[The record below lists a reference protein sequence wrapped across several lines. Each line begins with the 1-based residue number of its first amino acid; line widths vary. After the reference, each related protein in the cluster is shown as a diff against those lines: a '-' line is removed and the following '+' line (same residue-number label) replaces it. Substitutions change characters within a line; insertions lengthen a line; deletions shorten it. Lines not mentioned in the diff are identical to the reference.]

1 MAPGSRQTLSL
12 RVGKYRPFKP
22 GRCQARACAWV
33 SFLAG
38 EGERGRLSL
47 IRTLGLVPLRDRMSR
62 IGPRRRTE
70 DSARAISTKSF
81 PKSPGPFSCYVEQLP
96 LLHTPRMLAQ
106 CVVPRQRKR
115 HRHRCRWH
123 LTCPAEL
130 AHETS
135 HDEGTRKDRPG
146 EIVGG
151 VLNDRRHAK
160 EP

>member
-12 RVGKYRPFKP
+12 RVGKYKPFKP

-47 IRTLGLVPLRDRMSR
+47 IRTLGLVPLRDTMSG
-62 IGPRRRTE
+62 IGRRRRTE

-96 LLHTPRMLAQ
+96 LPHTPRMLAQ

-115 HRHRCRWH
+115 HRRRWH
-123 LTCPAEL
+123 LTCPVEL

-135 HDEGTRKDRPG
+135 AFSGPPGSGGNAHDEGTRKDRPG
-146 EIVGG
+146 EIVG
-151 VLNDRRHAK
+151 LL
-160 EP
+160 